1 MAILLTAIVA
11 TNQGHLHATYE
22 LAGPEA
28 LSQRDM

>member
-1 MAILLTAIVA
+1 MTCLLTAIVA
-11 TNQGHLHATYE
+11 TNPGHLHATCE